1 MNSQLRTTLKQHKL
15 SITAAR
21 QKVFEVL
28 AGNEPLTM
36 RELTDQCHTVMDK
49 ASVYRTIAL
58 YEKLGIVQRL
68 QIGWKYTLELSN
80 AFQDHHH
87 HLTCIGCGVIT
98 PLPEDDA
105 LEAQLVKLAK
115 VHGYKAVDHQ
125 LEITGYC
132 PACRERLTH

>member
-36 RELTDQCHTVMDK
+36 REVTDQCHTVMDK

-87 HLTCIGCGVIT
+87 HLTCIGCGVI
-98 PLPEDDA
+98 
-105 LEAQLVKLAK
+105 
-115 VHGYKAVDHQ
+115 HGYKAVDHQ